1 VFSNGVISPSL
12 LASTTSSTATTTATS
27 SSPATPSKWR
37 HVIRDLFKYLVAC
50 GFWVMVFQR
59 ASASL
64 VWGMEDITNAEFA
77 NMSIQ
82 DDGSENDEVVSANK
96 IGMIY
101 SVSGVG
107 CFVGPSL
114 LNLFTNSHYPYT
126 YQRAC
131 LVGLILL
138 SIGWLIIGLSSSS
151 GAAANNTFA
160 LVLVGTFVRTM
171 GSGSIWM
178 NSTLALQTLTDPRF
192 LGRVLAIDYTLTIL
206 MEAISVAIAG
216 ILSER
221 GYDATQLSWWG
232 MITGIGMVVIWS
244 ILYYFNIG
252 AANPRFNNGHGI
264 VIRKSSK
271 GSKGSASPKSENSAP
286 IDDSIE
292 DTTLLSQEL

>member
-1 VFSNGVISPSL
+1 
-12 LASTTSSTATTTATS
+12 
-27 SSPATPSKWR
+27 
-37 HVIRDLFKYLVAC
+37 
-50 GFWVMVFQR
+50 MVFQR
-59 ASASL
+59 ASASS
-64 VWGMEDITNAEFA
+64 VWGMEDIINAEFSTLY
-77 NMSIQ
+77 NE
-82 DDGSENDEVVSANK
+82 DDGSENNEVVFANK

-101 SVSGVG
+101 SVSGAG

-131 LVGLILL
+131 LVGLVLL

-151 GAAANNTFA
+151 SSAANNTFA
-160 LVLVGTFVRTM
+160 LILVGTFIRTM

-178 NSTLALQTLTDPRF
+178 NSNLALQTLTDPRF
-192 LGRVLAIDYTLTIL
+192 LGRVLAVDYTLTIL

-216 ILSER
+216 IFSER
-221 GYDATQLSWWG
+221 GYNATQLSWWG
-232 MITGIGMVVIWS
+232 MVTGLGMVVVWS

-271 GSKGSASPKSENSAP
+271 GSASPKSENSAP